1 MTRLTSAALLL
12 IGEMRACTSLARLY
26 RYTDP
31 VRAAAL
37 FGAAYR
43 ARDEL
48 DALLGARRAT

>member
-12 IGEMRACTSLARLY
+12 IGEMRACKSLARLY

-31 VRAAAL
+31 VRAAVL